1 MLYRRVPNVKS
12 LSMRKVVAMVGAVAL
27 IVSGTI
33 LAIPSASAAP
43 VCATKAG
50 IETCGGVLSNGA
62 AYAIKIPS
70 NFKGT
75 VFYWNHGFR
84 PSYPYPG
91 YTPPKGVEEI
101 TLANQIT
108 KSDSTNEMLN
118 LGYGVAAYDRSTGGL
133 HGWNTAEGVA
143 MLKELVDTTKAKYPT
158 ATKSVIWGS
167 SGGVPVVN
175 MFAEKYPE
183 LTNAVG
189 LATGV
194 ATNIGR
200 QLQSG
205 CDLFFIMSV
214 FFDPTIKGCDA
225 FGGKGVAGHMAAL
238 GELAKVGALLT
249 AWSQN
254 LGAPGLEYPAA
265 LKGGGIPQRSALL
278 LMGLLAGMP
287 TKSQHMDGI
296 TTSALIA
303 EQSINA
309 TVAILENTLDA
320 AATGILAG
328 QAVSEVVGGKFYD
341 NTKTDYTAL
350 LDEADSGRYNL
361 GLSGDDAIAAMLTM
375 LKMAPRIT
383 ADATAMAGIKAIDKV
398 NHTSTTPT
406 ILLHNEADRLVWPGQ
421 SVAYVDAKRAV
432 FDANQSKYEVAL
444 ASAKTGAQL
453 LAAMKM
459 KPKWNTLA
467 LYAMTPETY
476 TKYTDA
482 GLPVLTGLGANSG
495 VGHQAFS
502 SAQTMAFAKLL
513 YYAANSG
520 NIPSSALIAK
530 NIAAGAGLNPDL
542 DFRPT
547 ELKY

>member
-1 MLYRRVPNVKS
+1 
-12 LSMRKVVAMVGAVAL
+12 MRKVVAMVGAVAL

-43 VCATKAG
+43 VCGTKAG

-101 TLANQIT
+101 TLGNQIT

-118 LGYGVAAYDRSTGGL
+118 LGYGVATYDRSTGGL

-143 MLKELVDTTKAKYPT
+143 MLKELVDTTKAKYPN

-167 SGGVPVVN
+167 SGGAPVVN

-189 LATGV
+189 LATPV

-225 FGGKGVAGHMAAL
+225 LGGKGVAGHMAAL

-249 AWSQN
+249 VWSKN

-265 LKGGGIPQRSALL
+265 LKGG
-278 LMGLLAGMP
+278 
-287 TKSQHMDGI
+287 
-296 TTSALIA
+296 
-303 EQSINA
+303 
-309 TVAILENTLDA
+309 
-320 AATGILAG
+320 
-328 QAVSEVVGGKFYD
+328 
-341 NTKTDYTAL
+341 
-350 LDEADSGRYNL
+350 
-361 GLSGDDAIAAMLTM
+361 
-375 LKMAPRIT
+375 
-383 ADATAMAGIKAIDKV
+383 
-398 NHTSTTPT
+398 
-406 ILLHNEADRLVWPGQ
+406 
-421 SVAYVDAKRAV
+421 
-432 FDANQSKYEVAL
+432 
-444 ASAKTGAQL
+444 
-453 LAAMKM
+453 
-459 KPKWNTLA
+459 
-467 LYAMTPETY
+467 
-476 TKYTDA
+476 
-482 GLPVLTGLGANSG
+482 
-495 VGHQAFS
+495 
-502 SAQTMAFAKLL
+502 
-513 YYAANSG
+513 
-520 NIPSSALIAK
+520 
-530 NIAAGAGLNPDL
+530 
-542 DFRPT
+542 
-547 ELKY
+547 